1 MLAASV
7 RFDFAPFGAAGWHD
21 AVIAIL
27 QRESVHFERCQKGD
41 AVWVSGLGGF
51 GGGHVFGWLVGWLLN

>member
-1 MLAASV
+1 MLAVSV
-7 RFDFAPFGAAGWHD
+7 RFDFAPLDAAGWND

-27 QRESVHFERCQKGD
+27 QREPVHFERCQKGD

-51 GGGHVFGWLVGWLLN
+51 GGGHWI